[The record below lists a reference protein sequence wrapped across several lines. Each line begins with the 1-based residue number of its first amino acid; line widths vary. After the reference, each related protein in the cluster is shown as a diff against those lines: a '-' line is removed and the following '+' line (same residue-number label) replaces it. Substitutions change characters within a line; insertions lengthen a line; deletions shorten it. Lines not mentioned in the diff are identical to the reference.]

1 MLRQTYRGVS
11 HRDWCRY
18 SAQDVSR
25 MEPHLDQ
32 VPHKHRPSVTKNTV
46 RNLRAALV
54 VEQHR
59 VFGGRSGISR
69 ISTVNPHTLIW
80 VPTVDLPS
88 RSGTPQTQA
97 PLPVRHI
104 CPWVATVIQ
113 G

>member
-46 RNLRAALV
+46 RNLCAALV

-59 VFGGRSGISR
+59 DFGAGAREPPPGL
-69 ISTVNPHTLIW
+69 STVVTHTI
-80 VPTVDLPS
+80 DM
-88 RSGTPQTQA
+88 RIHSGSSTWTTHPCHTG
-97 PLPVRHI
+97 PIRR
-104 CPWVATVIQ
+104 VIRR
-113 G
+113 